1 MRPWSY
7 DLRHWVIRLSYFET
21 KNVVANRE
29 GSFDKRNYQSP
40 NEMHLKFSYFV
51 NNEEILNI
59 LVNLFIEAETAVILL
74 KTQHIF
80 CKEYKQGEIIQAIAD
95 AFATSNLL
103 SRRILHHHFQTEL
116 HSNQ

>member
-1 MRPWSY
+1 M
-7 DLRHWVIRLSYFET
+7 IRLSYFET

-29 GSFDKRNYQSP
+29 GSFHKRNYQSP

-59 LVNLFIEAETAVILL
+59 LVNLFIEAETAEGVILL
-74 KTQHIF
+74 KTQHTF
-80 CKEYKQGEIIQAIAD
+80 CKEYKQGEIIQAIAN

-103 SRRILHHHFQTEL
+103 SRRILYHHFQTEL